1 MAASYSWDGAQEG
14 AARGRSMSGRSDKT
28 SGGQAADVA
37 ARWFVR
43 LQDDAST
50 GDDWL
55 AFETWL
61 GESAANQA
69 AYDRVERAWV
79 EVEDAATAL
88 TPPAQG
94 AADAVDPPPRRRLD
108 LASPRRAASRPGSSR
123 RAWVLGG
130 AALAASL
137 AVAVVGVNQWS
148 GASSETFMAPLG
160 ETRQVTLA
168 DGSHVWLNAGTR
180 LDVRLE
186 RTARRVELADGEA
199 VFDVTHDPARPFVI
213 STGQREVRVV
223 GTEFNL
229 RQREGDFDLTVRRG
243 VVEVRPAGAAA
254 KPVRVAAGY
263 RMSAHRDARPVL
275 VQTTP
280 DHAFAWTRGQLVYE
294 AAPLSN
300 VAADLSRSL
309 GTPVRVADAKTGELR
324 FSGVLVLDGRD
335 AVLRRLEGFAPVR
348 AEPSGEGYVIR
359 RR

>member
-1 MAASYSWDGAQEG
+1 
-14 AARGRSMSGRSDKT
+14 MSGRSDKT
-28 SGGQAADVA
+28 GGGRAADVA

-55 AFETWL
+55 EFEAWL
-61 GESAANQA
+61 AESAANQT

-79 EVEDAATAL
+79 EVEDAAPAL
-88 TPPAQG
+88 TPPTAQVAG
-94 AADAVDPPPRRRLD
+94 NDMVATPPRWRLD
-108 LASPRRAASRPGSSR
+108 LATPRRAASRRGSSR
-123 RAWVLGG
+123 RTWVLGG

-137 AVAVVGVNQWS
+137 AVAVVGLNQWS
-148 GASSETFMAPLG
+148 GASTETFTAPLG

-168 DGSHVWLNAGTR
+168 DGSQVWLNAGTR

-186 RTARRVELADGEA
+186 RTSRRVELADGEA

-243 VVEVRPAGAAA
+243 VVEVRRAGATA

-294 AAPLSN
+294 AAPLSK

-335 AVLRRLEGFAPVR
+335 AVLHRLEGFAPVR

>member
-1 MAASYSWDGAQEG
+1 
-14 AARGRSMSGRSDKT
+14 MSGRGDKT
-28 SGGQAADVA
+28 DGGQAADLA

-55 AFETWL
+55 AFEAWL
-61 GESAANQA
+61 RESSANQA
-69 AYDRVERAWV
+69 AYDRVERAWL
-79 EVEDAATAL
+79 EVEDAATVL
-88 TPPAQG
+88 TPPAAPV
-94 AADAVDPPPRRRLD
+94 AANDIVDARPRRRLD
-108 LASPRRAASRPGSSR
+108 LAAARRASGRPGPSR
-123 RAWVLGG
+123 RTWALGA

-137 AVAVVGVNQWS
+137 AVAVVGVNQWP

-263 RMSAHRDARPVL
+263 RLSAHRGARAVL

-280 DHAFAWTRGQLVYE
+280 DHAFAWTRGQLVYD
-294 AAPLSN
+294 AAPLSK
-300 VAADLSRSL
+300 VAADLGRSL
-309 GTPVRVADAKTGELR
+309 GTPMRVADAKTGELR

-335 AVLRRLEGFAPVR
+335 DVLRRLEGFAPVR
-348 AEPSGEGYVIR
+348 VEPSGDGYVIR